1 MEVQY
6 VKNENNREEN
16 FILPETEKAING
28 IIAEIG
34 RTFSLSRVLL
44 QIVYIAYLAMRTFY
58 MERFFAFNV
67 VLLTICIL
75 QLLFFFADLNGK
87 KRISGKVDLPFRI
100 AKRLVSLAVAGIFFM
115 DIFVLSET
123 VQRWQAVSGVLICL
137 GWIMAFIGDLF
148 FATVP
153 RYTRIIL
160 NSFKKDIEP
169 TALVSRG
176 LEKAKEAAGHMAKRK
191 AVRSWRNVKSWFS
204 ELIDN

>member
-148 FATVP
+148 LRLFQD
-153 RYTRIIL
+153 TRG
-160 NSFKKDIEP
+160 SYS
-169 TALVSRG
+169 TALKRISSR
-176 LEKAKEAAGHMAKRK
+176 LPLFPVALKKQRKLPDIWQKER
-191 AVRSWRNVKSWFS
+191 
-204 ELIDN
+204 L

>member
-34 RTFSLSRVLL
+34 RTFSLSRFFL
-44 QIVYIAYLAMRTFY
+44 QIVY
-58 MERFFAFNV
+58 MERLFAFNV
-67 VLLTICIL
+67 VLLTICVL

-100 AKRLVSLAVAGIFFM
+100 AKRLVSLAVAGIFFA
-115 DIFVLSET
+115 DIFILSET
-123 VQRWQAVSGVLICL
+123 VHRWQAVSGVLICL
-137 GWIMAFIGDLF
+137 GWIMTFIGDLF

-204 ELIDN
+204 GLIDN